1 MTETLSGRYVETA
14 AFGETVR
21 AFVPNPLPPTLD
33 LADPALTAA
42 LTRANRA
49 LGRLDGIRLVLPNP
63 DIFLYHYVRKEA
75 LLSSQIEGTQSS
87 FSDLLAFETG
97 GNTKVPVEDVE
108 EVSNYVAA
116 LNLGIKRLDDLPLSS
131 RLFRELHRVLLQ
143 GARGATKQPGE
154 FRTSQNWIG
163 GTQPSTAVFVPPPP
177 NEIVPLLSDMER
189 FIHSDALSQSPLIKA
204 AITHAQFET
213 IHPFLDGNG
222 RLGRLLIVL
231 MLLESGVLDE
241 PVLYISLYFKSKRER
256 YYELLSSTRFESG
269 WMEWVVFFLKG
280 VEETSAQGVL
290 TAQNL
295 IDLFDADLAR
305 IRGIGSPANSTLRV
319 FDVMKAKMV
328 ASVKALTE
336 ATGLTPPSVRTALS
350 RLDELGIISQA
361 SQAKRDR
368 LYAYK
373 TAIGILETGTDPL

>member
-1 MTETLSGRYVETA
+1 MTDTLSGRYVETA

-21 AFVPNPLPPTLD
+21 AFVPNALPPALD
-33 LADPALTAA
+33 LAEPALTSA

-87 FSDLLAFETG
+87 LSDLLTFETG
-97 GNTKVPVEDVE
+97 GNAKVPVEDVE

-116 LNLGIKRLDDLPLSS
+116 LNLGLERLDKLPLSS
-131 RLFRELHRVLLQ
+131 RLLRELHRTLLQ
-143 GARGATKQPGE
+143 GVRGATKQQGE

-163 GTQPSTAVFVPPPP
+163 GTRPSTAVFVPPPP
-177 NEIVPLLSDMER
+177 NEVVPLVSDLER
-189 FIHSDALSQSPLIKA
+189 FIHADSLSQSPLIKA
-204 AITHAQFET
+204 AIAHAQFET

-241 PVLYISLYFKSKRER
+241 PILYISLYLKSNRER
-256 YYELLSSTRFESG
+256 YYELLSSTRFENG
-269 WMEWVVFFLKG
+269 WMEWIIFFLEG
-280 VEETSAQGVL
+280 VEETAAQGVL

-295 IDLFDADLAR
+295 MSLFDGDLVR
-305 IRGIGSPANSTLRV
+305 IRAKGTPADSTLRV
-319 FDVMKAKMV
+319 FEVMKAKMV
-328 ASVKALTE
+328 ASVKTLTE
-336 ATGLTPPSVRTALS
+336 ATVLTPPSVRTALS
-350 RLDELGIISQA
+350 RLNELDIISQ
-361 SQAKRDR
+361 STTGQRNR

-373 TAIGILETGTDPL
+373 GAIGILETGAEPL

>member
-1 MTETLSGRYVETA
+1 MSEALSGRYIETA

-21 AFVPNPLPPTLD
+21 AFVPNALPPTLD
-33 LADPALTAA
+33 LANPDLTGA

-97 GNTKVPVEDVE
+97 GNTEVPVEDVE

-116 LNLGIKRLDDLPLSS
+116 LNIGIERLERLPLSS
-131 RLFRELHRVLLQ
+131 RLFRELHKVLLQ

-154 FRTSQNWIG
+154 FRSSQNWIG
-163 GTQPSTAVFVPPPP
+163 GARPSTAVFVPPPP
-177 NEIVPLLSDMER
+177 NEVVPLMSDLEK
-189 FIHSDALSQSPLIKA
+189 FIHSEELTQSPLIKA
-204 AITHAQFET
+204 AIAHAQFET

-222 RLGRLLIVL
+222 RLGRLMIVL

-241 PVLYISLYFKSKRER
+241 PILYISLYLKSKRER
-256 YYELLSSTRFESG
+256 YYELLSGVRFEGG
-269 WMEWVVFFLKG
+269 WMDWIIFFLEG
-280 VEETSAQGVL
+280 VEETSLQGAL

-295 IDLFDADLAR
+295 IDLFDTDLAR
-305 IRGIGSPANSTLRV
+305 IRKMGSPADSTLRV
-319 FDVMKAKMV
+319 FEVMKAKMI

-336 ATGLTPPSVRTALS
+336 ETGLTPPSVRTALS
-350 RLDELGIISQA
+350 RLADLDIISQA
-361 SQAKRDR
+361 NDAKRGR

-373 TAIGILETGTDPL
+373 EAIRIIETGTDPL